1 MQINLKNFF
10 DYKPVFSEKE
20 IEDFFEKE
28 VKQLVIE
35 YLWKEE
41 WEMLQ
46 KAYNYAKNAHGSEK
60 RLSGEPYIV
69 HPVYVAKYLLLIK
82 PNIFALQAA
91 LLHDVIEDTDIT
103 WDEIL
108 EEFWPEVAFLCL
120 GLEKVG
126 RVKYQGEDRQIE
138 TLKKTFLSM
147 GQDIRVIFVKLAD
160 RIHNIQTLKYHPK
173 REKQVRIAEETLKIY
188 VPISKRLWIEVFQL
202 YLENGSFAILEPD
215 EFNRIFTYLEKNYSK
230 VNIDKIRSN
239 IEKILKKNEIEYLSI
254 KWRLKSPYRIYLKF
268 FKYKT
273 TCIKEIKDILAFR
286 IIVKNIATC
295 YTTLWAIHAQY
306 TPIIKR
312 IKDYISIP
320 KPNGYQSL
328 HTTIL
333 WLYKKPVEIQIR
345 TKKMDDL
352 AEYWVA
358 AHFIYKELWESKK
371 IELKQIEWVNKLK
384 EISKEYQERSSENK
398 NFFNILD
405 VDFLS
410 RSVFVYTP
418 AWKVIELPKW
428 STVLD
433 FAFRVHTDI
442 WLHFKSA
449 TVDGKIVPIDYKLR
463 NWDIVEIKTFRNNV
477 SVKKSWLNYVFS
489 PTSKNKIRQYFNH
502 LERQYSIDI
511 WKDLLN
517 KELKKYSLPELNSND
532 NLIKLKN
539 SDQEIERYLIQI
551 SNWNLSI
558 SKFIRWFYP
567 GIYNHKQEIQEKL
580 EDVQKEVKSQVIID
594 NSKLF
599 KYTFC
604 PECKPIKWDI
614 IIWKVV
620 DEWIKIHKTS
630 CKALKTINFQKLVEA
645 HWDWQSQNWYEVVF
659 KFNITDKKENIIN
672 IVNVLNEFNIKLLSI
687 NTINKNWKDYLIVD
701 TNFKLPT
708 TLHLIEKK
716 LKKQVNN
723 LFNSV
728 RINFK

>member
-10 DYKPVFSEKE
+10 DYKPIFSEEE
-20 IEDFFEKE
+20 IENFFAKE
-28 VKQLVIE
+28 VKQPVIE
-35 YLWKEE
+35 YLWEKE

-46 KAYNYAKNAHGSEK
+46 KAYGYAKKAHGSEK
-60 RLSGEPYIV
+60 RLSWEPYIV

-82 PNIFALQAA
+82 PGIYALQAA
-91 LLHDVIEDTDIT
+91 LLHDVIEDTPIT

-120 GLEKVG
+120 WLEKVG
-126 RVKYQGEDRQIE
+126 RVKYQWEDRQIE
-138 TLKKTFLSM
+138 TLKKTFLAM
-147 GQDIRVIFVKLAD
+147 WQDIRVIFVKLAD

-173 REKQVRIAEETLKIY
+173 REKQVRIAEETLKVY
-188 VPISKRLWIEVFQL
+188 APISKRLWIEVFQL
-202 YLENGSFAILEPD
+202 YLENGSFAILKSG

-230 VNIDKIRSN
+230 VNIDKIKSN
-239 IEKILKKNEIEYLSI
+239 IERILKKNDIEYSSV

-286 IIVKNIATC
+286 IIVSNISDC

-306 TPIIKR
+306 TPILKR

-328 HTTIL
+328 HTTVL
-333 WLYKKPVEIQIR
+333 WLYKTPVEIQIR

-352 AEYWVA
+352 AEYGVA
-358 AHFIYKELWESKK
+358 AHFIYKELWKSENTD
-371 IELKQIEWVNKLK
+371 LKQIKWVNKLK
-384 EISKEYQERSSENK
+384 EISKEYQEKSSENK

-410 RSVFVYTP
+410 KSVFIYTP
-418 AWKVIELPKW
+418 DWKVIELPKGA
-428 STVLD
+428 TVLD

-463 NWDIVEIKTFRNNV
+463 NGDIVEIKTFRNNV
-477 SVKKSWLNYVFS
+477 SVKKSWLDYVFS

-502 LERQYSIDI
+502 LERQHSIDL
-511 WKDLLN
+511 WKDMLN
-517 KELKKYSLPELNSND
+517 KELKKYSLPELDDST
-532 NLIKLKN
+532 NLIKIK
-539 SDQEIERYLIQI
+539 SSVQEIERSLIQI
-551 SNWNLSI
+551 ANWNLSI

-567 GIYNHKQEIQEKL
+567 NIYNHKQEIQEKL

-594 NSKLF
+594 ESKLF

-604 PECKPIKWDI
+604 PECKPVKWDI

-630 CKALKTINFQKLVEA
+630 CKALKTINFQKLVET
-645 HWDWQSQNWYEVVF
+645 HWDGQIQNGYEVIL
-659 KFNITDKKENIIN
+659 KFNITEKKDNFLD
-672 IVNVLNEFNIKLLSI
+672 IVNILSEFKIKLLNV
-687 NTINKNWKDYLIVD
+687 NTINENWKDYLIIDINV
-701 TNFKLPT
+701 KLPT
-708 TLHLIEKK
+708 TLHLINKK
-716 LKKQVNN
+716 LKKQVNY